1 MDKVEYRIRADE
13 IKALS
18 WYNSDPH
25 ISADEAIGTA
35 QSIIDFLDQGHQTK
49 AAAPRTISGFKPVT
63 RARMTKAGEDLG
75 ALPGVEAV
83 DFPHEKVKYSNFN
96 DVYVGGNQTYTVPAS
111 VPSTAAALYDTSK
124 TKVDEKTLTSS
135 DWNDIARKLKEP
147 SGNQSGSKGGDFAFI
162 QNNNESADNGHWM
175 LLVGFSLISVSLI
188 GFVTLIVR
196 ASKRKKAAVANSYR
210 MSNSA
215 YVQRDR
221 RSYDDDFDIK
231 PKKAKKSKKSK
242 SGGTRYR

>member
-1 MDKVEYRIRADE
+1 
-13 IKALS
+13 
-18 WYNSDPH
+18 
-25 ISADEAIGTA
+25 
-35 QSIIDFLDQGHQTK
+35 
-49 AAAPRTISGFKPVT
+49 
-63 RARMTKAGEDLG
+63 
-75 ALPGVEAV
+75 
-83 DFPHEKVKYSNFN
+83 
-96 DVYVGGNQTYTVPAS
+96 
-111 VPSTAAALYDTSK
+111 
-124 TKVDEKTLTSS
+124 
-135 DWNDIARKLKEP
+135 
-147 SGNQSGSKGGDFAFI
+147 
-162 QNNNESADNGHWM
+162 M